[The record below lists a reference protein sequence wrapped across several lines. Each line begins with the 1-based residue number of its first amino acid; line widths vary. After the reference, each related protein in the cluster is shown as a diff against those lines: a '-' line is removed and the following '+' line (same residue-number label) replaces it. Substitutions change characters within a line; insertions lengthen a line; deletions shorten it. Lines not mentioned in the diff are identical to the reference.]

1 MTSPELGERDPLA
14 AALQAALS
22 GRYDVEREL
31 GRGGM
36 ATVFLARDLRHG
48 RAVAVK
54 VMVRD
59 VVAQGGA
66 ERFLHEIRTA
76 ARLTH
81 PHILGVHDS
90 GESGGLLFYVMPYV
104 EGETLR
110 ARLTRGGALPLGHAM
125 RLIRELADALAC
137 AHASG
142 VVHRDL
148 KPENV
153 LLSGGHAVIADF
165 GIAKALAAATQ
176 DGSVPTA
183 GVTGTG
189 MSVGTP
195 AYMAP
200 EQAIGDR
207 NTDHRADLYALG
219 VVAYEVL
226 AGTHPFGA
234 RTPQALVA
242 AHLTESPTPL
252 GERRSDTP
260 SSLDALV
267 MQLLAKAPEAR
278 PQSAEA
284 VVRALDDAA
293 AFRVPALARRRRRVL
308 AATAA
313 AVVIATVVGYFAWN
327 RSSSGG
333 GVGQGSGIRTV
344 AVLPFENTGGDQND
358 EYFSSGLTDELAHAL
373 AQLPGLRIAG
383 RTSSYAFKGKAVI
396 AQEIGRALDVAAIV
410 SGTVRRAGD
419 QLRVTTQLVST
430 RDGKV
435 MWDSTYESRSKDV
448 FAVQDELT
456 RAIAATL
463 ARSLGDRSTVPQRI
477 DVGRGTTSEAAYDLF
492 LKGQYFYLARGEANV
507 TRSIDY
513 FRQAIAL
520 DPKFARAYAGL
531 STSYRVLQT
540 YVLDPT
546 DTLPPLARANAER
559 ALALDSTVADVHVA
573 MGLVLTGDLAFA
585 EAGSHYR
592 QAIVLEPANGGA
604 HLGYA
609 FEQLASGHTDDA
621 VREFREAVRLDPLV
635 KSARAGLSLA
645 LVFARQFPD
654 AIAESQRLLTV
665 DSTFALTFIPLSL
678 AQAMS
683 GQSDSAVRTVER
695 SERYSRTL
703 PHRHILALFAYAAAG
718 RWTDVERLH
727 DELRQPGGDLS
738 GGADAAFAEFLL
750 GDREPLVRV
759 LSTVAG
765 QRRWNG
771 AGFLGCNPL
780 LDPLR
785 SDERFGLAMRRL
797 QVEPCHPAAPWSIP
811 HRP

>member
-1 MTSPELGERDPLA
+1 MTPPEPSEREALA
-14 AALQAALS
+14 AALQGALS

-36 ATVFLARDLRHG
+36 ATVFLARDLRHA

-59 VVAQGGA
+59 VVALGGA
-66 ERFLHEIRTA
+66 DRFLHEIRTA

-110 ARLTRGGALPLGHAM
+110 ARLARCGALPLGDAV
-125 RLIRELADALAC
+125 RLIRELADALAY
-137 AHASG
+137 AHARG

-165 GIAKALAAATQ
+165 GIAKALVAATQ
-176 DGSVPTA
+176 DGSVPAA

-189 MSVGTP
+189 VSVGTP

-219 VVAYEVL
+219 IVAYEAL
-226 AGTHPFGA
+226 AGAHPFGA

-242 AHLTESPTPL
+242 AHLTESPAPL

-260 SSLDALV
+260 SSLSALV
-267 MQLLAKAPEAR
+267 MQLLAKAPADR

-293 AFRVPALARRRRRVL
+293 TFSVPSLPRWRRRVL
-308 AATAA
+308 ASAAA
-313 AVVIATVVGYFAWN
+313 AVVIASVVAYVAWK
-327 RSSSGG
+327 RTSPGDA
-333 GVGQGSGIRTV
+333 VGQGSGIRTV
-344 AVLPFENTGGDQND
+344 AVLPFENTGGDQAD
-358 EYFSSGLTDELAHAL
+358 EYFSSGMTDELAHAL

-383 RTSSYAFKGKAVI
+383 RTSSYAFKGKAVT

-410 SGTVRRAGD
+410 GGTVRRSGD
-419 QLRVTTQLVST
+419 RLRVTTQLVST

-435 MWDSTYESRSKDV
+435 MWDSAYESHSQDV
-448 FAVQDELT
+448 FAVQDEFT
-456 RAIAATL
+456 HAIAATL
-463 ARSLGDRSTVPQRI
+463 ARSLGDRATVARRV

-531 STSYRVLQT
+531 STSYHVLLT
-540 YVLDPT
+540 YVFDPT
-546 DTLPPLARANAER
+546 DSLPPLARANAER
-559 ALALDSTVADVHVA
+559 ALALDSTVADAHVA
-573 MGLVLTGDLAFA
+573 MGLVLNGDLAFV

-592 QAIVLEPANGGA
+592 RAIALEPANGGA
-604 HLGYA
+604 HLGYG
-609 FEQLASGHTDDA
+609 FERLASGHTDDA
-621 VREFREAVRLDPLV
+621 LREFREAVRLDPLV
-635 KSARAGLSLA
+635 KSARSALSLA
-645 LVFARQFPD
+645 LVFARQFPE

-683 GQSDSAVRTVER
+683 GQPDSAVGTLERTERYNRTV
-695 SERYSRTL
+695 
-703 PHRHILALFAYAAAG
+703 PHRRKLLLFAYAAAG

-727 DELRQPGGDLS
+727 NELRQPGGDPS
-738 GGADAAFAEFLL
+738 GGNDAAFAEFLL
-750 GDREPLVRV
+750 GDREPLVRI
-759 LSTVAG
+759 LSTAAG

-780 LDPLR
+780 LDPLW
-785 SDERFGLAMRRL
+785 SDERFELAMRRL
-797 QVEPCHPAAPWSIP
+797 QVEPCHPAAPWSVP
-811 HRP
+811 RRP